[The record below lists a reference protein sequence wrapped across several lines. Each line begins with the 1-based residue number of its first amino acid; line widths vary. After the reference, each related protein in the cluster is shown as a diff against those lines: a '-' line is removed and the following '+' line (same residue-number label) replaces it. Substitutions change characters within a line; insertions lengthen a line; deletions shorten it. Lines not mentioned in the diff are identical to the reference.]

1 MVQTIGNGTAIDQL
15 PNGKAAVEMGTLE
28 GNAAGIKTEDKIE
41 NGKTKGELPVDGIK
55 EEPQQQASEKDDL
68 IQKEDILIAESERI
82 GSTRALIAQ
91 AFKPPCP
98 EPERPMSHWDHVL
111 AEMKWLAIDVAQER
125 LWKQTISLAI
135 STEIAEMEG
144 EFNLKQPPEEFRKY
158 SDEIATLKLEAAKAA
173 IHPTG
178 RRSSKSINL
187 PTNASLLGLG
197 SEIDPA
203 IKEMKEGAAELEIT
217 LPESISQIPVT
228 YTWRHAS
235 QEMLAEHLEK
245 LETKRLIVEETKYR
259 AYRLEYEAAITSHQ
273 MAIAEQQAAAAAID
287 DFEFRQSHDLDLIDD
302 GLLGPPRRS
311 LKGRKRVY
319 VDEYEDG
326 RIDGYMDRRFKSY
339 KDDMDPNYSVEARY
353 QQRRAFQ
360 HHNKR
365 VDNRNKH
372 TSSRPEYQP
381 GRMQG
386 QAGSLVWSRIED
398 ELLLA
403 VVHEFGINWTL
414 VSEVFSK
421 SLALHGIYRPPS
433 QCRQRFRQITLHDV
447 EGTYTEEKASARL
460 SLKIGKH
467 QAREL
472 LIKSLPA
479 RDDKLV
485 RYLEVLAQVGASA
498 RNRRLAEE
506 KRSEQIRIQRQEPHS
521 SYATVLNGIMQQT
534 GGRHLSPTDLAGH
547 LISTYSQARQV
558 PQQGHPVGNVGTFG
572 QGHGKGS
579 SLTVDQS
586 AQNRQVVAMGEGLTQ
601 SSMGIPTGQQ
611 VGNVN
616 QAGQAGNNLV
626 SAGRPPGPGSQYS
639 VSLQQLTNILNT
651 NKLPNGAELTEE
663 TRKTL
668 EERKRSHLMRI
679 QQQALAQRQV
689 MSGQQVQGQ
698 GRPQMAAAMTPGIQ
712 LYNSSN
718 NGAMSQVGIQTG
730 NGMSGAQV
738 LTAASQG
745 GGVMVGSGSQQQLAQ
760 QMMQRQQPQQTAA
773 PVESQGQGK
782 NTE

>member
-1 MVQTIGNGTAIDQL
+1 
-15 PNGKAAVEMGTLE
+15 
-28 GNAAGIKTEDKIE
+28 
-41 NGKTKGELPVDGIK
+41 
-55 EEPQQQASEKDDL
+55 
-68 IQKEDILIAESERI
+68 
-82 GSTRALIAQ
+82 
-91 AFKPPCP
+91 
-98 EPERPMSHWDHVL
+98 
-111 AEMKWLAIDVAQER
+111 
-125 LWKQTISLAI
+125 
-135 STEIAEMEG
+135 
-144 EFNLKQPPEEFRKY
+144 
-158 SDEIATLKLEAAKAA
+158 
-173 IHPTG
+173 
-178 RRSSKSINL
+178 
-187 PTNASLLGLG
+187 
-197 SEIDPA
+197 
-203 IKEMKEGAAELEIT
+203 
-217 LPESISQIPVT
+217 
-228 YTWRHAS
+228 
-235 QEMLAEHLEK
+235 MLAEHLEK
-245 LETKRLIVEETKYR
+245 LETERLIADETKYR

-287 DFEFRQSHDLDLIDD
+287 EFEFRQSHDLDLIDD

-311 LKGRKRVY
+311 LKGRKRMY
-319 VDEYEDG
+319 ADDYDDG
-326 RIDGYMDRRFKSY
+326 RLDGYNDRRFKSY
-339 KDDMDPNYSVEARY
+339 KDEMDPNYSVEARY

-372 TSSRPEYQP
+372 TGSRPEYQP

-460 SLKIGKH
+460 SAKIGKH

-472 LIKSLPA
+472 LINSLPA

-506 KRSEQIRIQRQEPHS
+506 KRSEHIRIQRQETHS

-534 GGRHLSPTDLAGH
+534 GGRHLSPIDLAGH
-547 LISTYSQARQV
+547 LISTYSQVRQV

-572 QGHGKGS
+572 QGQVPAHAKGP
-579 SLTVDQS
+579 SLTGDQS
-586 AQNRQVVAMGEGLTQ
+586 APNRQGVAMGQGLPQ
-601 SSMGIPTGQQ
+601 SSVGIPTGQQ
-611 VGNVN
+611 VVNVN
-616 QAGQAGNNLV
+616 QTGQAGNNLV

-651 NKLPNGAELTEE
+651 NKLPNGTELTEE
-663 TRKTL
+663 NRKTL

-698 GRPQMAAAMTPGIQ
+698 GRPPMGAAMAPGIQ
-712 LYNSSN
+712 LYTSSN
-718 NGAMSQVGIQTG
+718 NGIMPQVGIQNG
-730 NGMSGAQV
+730 NGMPGAQV
-738 LTAASQG
+738 LTSASQG
-745 GGVMVGSGSQQQLAQ
+745 GVMVASGSQQQLAQ
-760 QMMQRQQPQQTAA
+760 HMMQRQQPQPTA
-773 PVESQGQGK
+773 PVGSQGQGK
-782 NTE
+782 TPE